1 MPEIS
6 PVFRIPGLRT
16 FNLKKVWVILR
27 SSKCASKMGL
37 PKICVCDVFNKYER
51 WPLQKKAPPGHAK
64 RVAWCLM
71 ATTSDGTNSLLA
83 HIFWWG
89 LSCGKIHILQHRCS
103 STFFGTIWSFTKV
116 IVIMWYTIFKNTAS
130 SCFRCKLIYASQHRC
145 SNTLAM
151 VCSSKNGGIK

>member
-1 MPEIS
+1 MAPSE
-6 PVFRIPGLRT
+6 
-16 FNLKKVWVILR
+16 
-27 SSKCASKMGL
+27 
-37 PKICVCDVFNKYER
+37 
-51 WPLQKKAPPGHAK
+51 KAPPGHAK

-145 SNTLAM
+145 SNTSTM
-151 VCSSKNGGIK
+151 IHSGKNWGIKYLGDELQSVWHVKFHCQYVHRVEGMNGRIMSIFHSNVICRNLYIF